1 MKIYNELVLQWNK
14 KTEQYDRVL
23 YEDSFEYH
31 GEIMEASSHDVF
43 GACCCDGECIG
54 ADYTEAE
61 CISECSGNFEYY
73 IEETC
78 GTIDCG
84 EAGE

>member
-31 GEIMEASSHDVF
+31 GEIMEASRHF
-43 GACCCDGECIG
+43 GACCCEGECMG
-54 ADYTEAE
+54 SDLTRDE
-61 CISECSGNFEYY
+61 CIADCGAMGGNFEYY
-73 IEETC
+73 LGETC
-78 GTIDCG
+78 
-84 EAGE
+84 